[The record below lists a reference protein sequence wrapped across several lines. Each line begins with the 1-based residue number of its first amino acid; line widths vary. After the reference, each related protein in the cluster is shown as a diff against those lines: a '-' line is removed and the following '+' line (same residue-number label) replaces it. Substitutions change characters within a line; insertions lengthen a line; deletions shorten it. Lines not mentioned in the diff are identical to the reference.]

1 MERFVIHAFNREK
14 TTKGDLNQYR
24 SQGKIPAVVY
34 GGGKDARNLLVTAQE
49 YEKALKSITES
60 TIIILDVEGKK
71 INAFV
76 KDHQRHAVG
85 KNLLHVDF
93 LEVQEGKKLHAR
105 VRIILKGTPVGV
117 VQGGVLEVPAHDI
130 EVECD
135 PSVLPERIEVDVSG
149 LNVNH
154 AFHVAD
160 LPEMKD
166 VKVLS
171 SADQVLA
178 IVKYMHE
185 EVEAKPAE
193 AEVAEGAAAD
203 AAVPAADAAAPAAE
217 AKA

>member
-203 AAVPAADAAAPAAE
+203 AAAPAADAAAPAAE